1 MRRITPH
8 ALPAKDKRPAKT
20 RARHER
26 RKDDEHQ
33 RGEVVDG
40 LQRRDLACDLEGG

>member
-26 RKDDEHQ
+26 RENDEHQ